1 MEAPVIELSGDSEMT
16 IEAGTQYEE
25 PGFSADDNYDGDLTE
40 KVEKNND
47 IDTCTKRGCDYYIFC
62 QRFIR

>member
-40 KVEKNND
+40 KIEK
-47 IDTCTKRGCDYYIFC
+47 IMI
-62 QRFIR
+62 